1 MKKLHIIQYLSTSFS
16 YQKKNYIIIN
26 NSYSFNESIF
36 VFDLFELSKAFY
48 EKLLIVFS
56 NIRL

>member
-1 MKKLHIIQYLSTSFS
+1 MKKLHILQNLSTNFSF
-16 YQKKNYIIIN
+16 QKNTYSIEN
-26 NSYSFNESIF
+26 NSYYSNESIF